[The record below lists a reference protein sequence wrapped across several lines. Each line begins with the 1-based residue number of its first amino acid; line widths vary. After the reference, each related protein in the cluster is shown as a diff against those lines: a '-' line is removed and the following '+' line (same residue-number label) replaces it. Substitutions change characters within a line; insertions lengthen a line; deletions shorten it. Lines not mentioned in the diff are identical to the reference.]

1 VTSSRELEASPVGEL
16 DASPVR
22 ELDASGVNW
31 ICIASLYCPAMKTA
45 AAADLAAELDRR
57 LAQLWRVLAR
67 GQHGQLSRTATSV
80 LATLR
85 DSGPQ
90 RVTALAATEAVAQPT
105 MTTLIGR
112 LERDGLVA
120 RGSDPEDARAVR
132 VAITADGRA
141 RLEARRAAR
150 TALLGDRLMGLD
162 DSERAALLAALPL
175 LDKLT
180 EGNAG

>member
-1 VTSSRELEASPVGEL
+1 MG
-16 DASPVR
+16 
-22 ELDASGVNW
+22 
-31 ICIASLYCPAMKTA
+31 TA
-45 AAADLAAELDRR
+45 AATDLAAELDRR

-85 DSGPQ
+85 DSGSQ

-120 RGSDPEDARAVR
+120 RGGDPDDARAVL
-132 VAITADGRA
+132 VAITEEGRG
-141 RLEARRAAR
+141 RLQARRAAR
-150 TALLGDRLMGLD
+150 TALLAGRLDALD
-162 DSERAALLAALPL
+162 DAERAALLAALPV
-175 LDKLT
+175 LDKLAEGST
-180 EGNAG
+180 E

>member
-1 VTSSRELEASPVGEL
+1 MGTVV
-16 DASPVR
+16 
-22 ELDASGVNW
+22 
-31 ICIASLYCPAMKTA
+31 K
-45 AAADLAAELDRR
+45 ADLAAELDAR

-85 DSGPQ
+85 DAGPQ
-90 RVTALAATEAVAQPT
+90 RVTALATAEAVAQPT

-120 RGSDPEDARAVR
+120 RGDDPDDARAVR
-132 VAITADGRA
+132 VALTADGRA

-150 TALLGDRLMGLD
+150 TALLAGRLAGLD
-162 DSERAALLAALPL
+162 DDERAALAAALPV
-175 LDKLT
+175 LDKLA
-180 EGNAG
+180 EGSAA